1 MFHTSSKTILCSLL
15 IAALSFPVMAKDKP
29 VATVNGK
36 EISQELYEAM
46 LKTAQKQ
53 NPQLAGNRDVFINE
67 LVTREILYQDAV
79 KKKLEKQKEVKFV
92 LEQIRMNAMIQA
104 NIAAVSKSKPI
115 TEEMMKAEY
124 DKTIKNASPNEYK
137 LRHIAV
143 KTEDEAKEVIQLLD
157 DGAVFSDVA
166 KDKSVSPTKSKGG
179 DFGWRTPAVLP
190 PVIGK
195 EISQMKKG
203 EHSKTPLKVNDG
215 YQIFGVE
222 DIREVPIPPYE
233 EVKGQIRQVLQ
244 GQVVNDYIQDLR
256 KKAKIK
262 IN

>member
-1 MFHTSSKTILCSLL
+1 MFHTSSKTILCTFL
-15 IAALSFPVMAKDKP
+15 IAVLSFPAIAKDKP

-36 EISQELYEAM
+36 PISQELYEAM

-53 NPQLAGNRDVFINE
+53 NPQLAGNRDFFINE

-79 KKKLEKQKEVKFV
+79 KKKLEKEKEVKFV
-92 LEQIRMNAMIQA
+92 LEQIRMNTLIQA
-104 NIAAVSKSKPI
+104 NIASVSKSKPI

-124 DKTIKNASPNEYK
+124 DKTLKNASPNEYK

-143 KTEDEAKEVIQLLD
+143 KTEAEAKEVIQLLD

-179 DFGWRTPAVLP
+179 DMGWRAPGVLP
-190 PVIGK
+190 PVVGK
-195 EISQMKKG
+195 EISNMEKG
-203 EHSKTPLKVNDG
+203 GHSKTALKVNDG

-222 DIREVPIPPYE
+222 DIRKVTPPPYE

-244 GQVVNDYIQDLR
+244 GQIINEYIQALR